1 MNIERLHDSNR
12 GRIRNRAKATQVIDL
27 SGLGL
32 PGRKTPT
39 DLDAAIVLVDKYM
52 LDYNGRAFVFVEY
65 KTTGV
70 DVLYGQR
77 VALERLCDAVNA
89 TVPAVLVIAD
99 HDTPIG
105 DDIDGANALVRM
117 YYRGGLWRE
126 TKPGVN
132 VRRICKQFIRQ
143 HGEHDGESTNRA
155 AS

>member
-1 MNIERLHDSNR
+1 MSIEQLHDSNR

-27 SGLGL
+27 SGLDL
-32 PGRKTPT
+32 PGRKSPT
-39 DLDAAIVLVDKYM
+39 DIDAMI
-52 LDYNGRAFVFVEY
+52 DYNGRAFILVEY
-65 KTTGV
+65 KSGNAAIE
-70 DVLYGQR
+70 YGQR

-99 HDTPIG
+99 HKTPIG

-132 VRRICKQFIRQ
+132 VRRICKQFIRK
-143 HGEHDGESTNRA
+143 HGGYDGESTDRK

>member
-12 GRIRNRAKATQVIDL
+12 GRIRNRAKATQVVNL
-27 SGLGL
+27 SGLDL

-39 DLDAAIVLVDKYM
+39 DLDAAIVLTDKYM

-65 KTTGV
+65 KTTGA
-70 DVLYGQR
+70 DIAYGQR

-99 HDTPIG
+99 HDTPIS

-117 YYRGGLWRE
+117 YYRDGLWRE

-132 VRRICKQFIRQ
+132 VRRICRQFIRKY
-143 HGEHDGESTNRA
+143 GEYNAENANRE

>member
-1 MNIERLHDSNR
+1 MSVEQLHDSNR

-27 SGLGL
+27 SGLDL
-32 PGRKTPT
+32 PGRKSPT
-39 DLDAAIVLVDKYM
+39 DIDAMI
-52 LDYNGRAFVFVEY
+52 DYNGRAFILVEY
-65 KTTGV
+65 KSGNATIE
-70 DVLYGQR
+70 YGQR

-99 HDTPIG
+99 HETPIG

-143 HGEHDGESTNRA
+143 HGEHDGESTDRK

>member
-1 MNIERLHDSNR
+1 MSVEQLHDSNR

-27 SGLGL
+27 SGLDL
-32 PGRKTPT
+32 PGRKSPT
-39 DLDAAIVLVDKYM
+39 DIDAMI
-52 LDYNGRAFVFVEY
+52 DYNGRAFILVEY
-65 KTTGV
+65 KSGNAIV
-70 DVLYGQR
+70 EYGQR

-99 HDTPIG
+99 HDTPIC

-143 HGEHDGESTNRA
+143 HGEQDGESTDRQ

>member
-27 SGLGL
+27 SGLRL
-32 PGRKTPT
+32 PGRKSPT
-39 DLDAAIVLVDKYM
+39 DIDAMI
-52 LDYNGRAFVFVEY
+52 DYNGRAFILVEY
-65 KTTGV
+65 KSGNAAIE
-70 DVLYGQR
+70 YGQR

-99 HDTPIG
+99 HDTPIC

-143 HGEHDGESTNRA
+143 HGEYNAEITDRA